1 MATGAPPWNGIS
13 STGMRDPVF
22 PFHLKQ
28 YLYNTPLP
36 TSLMEKIP
44 DWDALP
50 GTTAADKL
58 VTLGIEKRR
67 ILDIR
72 LLEEIS
78 SIYHVPVYLFFEEDL
93 ARTRTLESVQQEYG
107 AVPEYERPFILLE
120 SFLTFTR
127 ENDPS
132 FEQTMRE
139 FPLTVEIVNIG
150 ETAPA
155 GNGRPL
161 PYVTGLMPFLD
172 ELDVDSDL
180 PLQ

>member
-1 MATGAPPWNGIS
+1 
-13 STGMRDPVF
+13 
-22 PFHLKQ
+22 
-28 YLYNTPLP
+28 
-36 TSLMEKIP
+36 MEKIP

-78 SIYHVPVYLFFEEDL
+78 RTYHVPIYLFFEEDL
-93 ARTRTLESVQQEYG
+93 ARTRTLESVQEEYG
-107 AVPEYERPFILLE
+107 TVPEYERPFIILE
-120 SFLTFTR
+120 SFLKFTR

-139 FPLTVEIVNIG
+139 FPLTVEIVSIG
-150 ETAPA
+150 ETAK
-155 GNGRPL
+155 NGSERSR

-172 ELDVDSDL
+172 ELDVDGDL
-180 PLQ
+180 PPQ

>member
-1 MATGAPPWNGIS
+1 M
-13 STGMRDPVF
+13 
-22 PFHLKQ
+22 
-28 YLYNTPLP
+28 
-36 TSLMEKIP
+36 
-44 DWDALP
+44 
-50 GTTAADKL
+50 
-58 VTLGIEKRR
+58 
-67 ILDIR
+67 R

-78 SIYHVPVYLFFEEDL
+78 GTYKIPVYLFFEDDL
-93 ARTRTLESVQQEYG
+93 ARTRTLESVQEEYG
-107 AVPEYERPFILLE
+107 QVPEYERPFILLE

-150 ETAPA
+150 ETVPV
-155 GNGRPL
+155 GSTRPL

-180 PLQ
+180 PPK